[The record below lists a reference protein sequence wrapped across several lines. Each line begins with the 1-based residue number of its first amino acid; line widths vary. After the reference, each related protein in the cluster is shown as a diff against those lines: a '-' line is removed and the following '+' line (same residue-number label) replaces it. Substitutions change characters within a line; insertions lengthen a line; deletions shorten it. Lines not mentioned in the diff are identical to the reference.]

1 MMLWPRRTLEPAPE
15 PTPEPVP
22 QSVPEPVHQADV
34 EPALVALGSK
44 LSHEPTLGES
54 SENSVPAG
62 ATATSQA
69 TSPDD
74 AAERLASGLAR
85 AVSTLVNSLPPRR
98 AGPGR
103 PAADRTNP
111 AWGIFSGGRRLLGW
125 AGTLRWR
132 VRDSTPAVWRLRRA
146 LATSSERQRTTR
158 LITPHPEGMLKRAR
172 RILAADTRPRF
183 ERGRRNLSW

>member
-1 MMLWPRRTLEPAPE
+1 
-15 PTPEPVP
+15 
-22 QSVPEPVHQADV
+22 VPEPVHQADV

-85 AVSTLVNSLPPRR
+85 AVSTLVNSLPPD
-98 AGPGR
+98 APA
-103 PAADRTNP
+103 PAALPPIVPIPLGGSSP
-111 AWGIFSGGRRLLGW
+111 AGEGFSGGPVPSGGASETLPQLFGVFDVLSLPLLK
-125 AGTLRWR
+125 
-132 VRDSTPAVWRLRRA
+132 D
-146 LATSSERQRTTR
+146 SER
-158 LITPHPEGMLKRAR
+158 PG
-172 RILAADTRPRF
+172 
-183 ERGRRNLSW
+183 